1 MAGISGLSR
10 SAVLI
15 PLLMPIVKRRRSRG
29 FDARI
34 FLVARMSL
42 RFRMRGASVDGRTW
56 DDYCNAPPSHT
67 LERGGV
73 TISGGARAH
82 TIPRCHL
89 DCQFMLHPPHH
100 FFSTASRQFGILMAV
115 HPFPHPVR
123 CCLTTPALQTL
134 GG

>member
-1 MAGISGLSR
+1 M
-10 SAVLI
+10 
-15 PLLMPIVKRRRSRG
+15 
-29 FDARI
+29 
-34 FLVARMSL
+34 
-42 RFRMRGASVDGRTW
+42 GRAW

-82 TIPRCHL
+82 TIPRGHL
-89 DCQFMLHPPHH
+89 DCQFVLHPPHH
-100 FFSTASRQFGILMAV
+100 FFSTVSRQFGILMAV

-123 CCLTTPALQTL
+123 CCLATPALQTL

>member
-1 MAGISGLSR
+1 MEYQHVVHPRSLEAGVFLPKSSVAVGSYDGAARASDAPLFFMSGIHSGV
-10 SAVLI
+10 S
-15 PLLMPIVKRRRSRG
+15 P
-29 FDARI
+29 
-34 FLVARMSL
+34 
-42 RFRMRGASVDGRTW
+42 
-56 DDYCNAPPSHT
+56 PPSHA

-82 TIPRCHL
+82 TMPRCHL

-123 CCLTTPALQTL
+123 CCLATPALQTL